1 MAGFMDAYASGY
13 EATTKVSEDV
23 QASSALKKAY
33 EQAPD
38 DSTTG
43 AKDMFKVNS
52 LAAQMSAARGNTRAA
67 EKFEKQAEQ
76 SSKSNL
82 DNQLNQ
88 IKLGQAKL
96 GQLEKTVQMIDS
108 ADAGVDAVL
117 KSEMPEDQK
126 MKFID
131 HFKQMKNAD
140 GSTDQKKLE
149 AFKDKFQNSLIEP
162 SDRLTA
168 AQKVLKM
175 QLDSELKR
183 EGLDIRRAGM
193 QLQANIAAG
202 NRDIKEGQN
211 EFMQWQKTQS
221 LITDVDK
228 EIDRKQESIRSLEQ
242 KREKGGLSDEEKAA
256 NSKDEANVKDEIR
269 KLEKRKKELREGP
282 GKKESKPESKPVSA
296 KTQSDIDKLKPGTKF
311 VWTDGKTYTKD

>member
-1 MAGFMDAYASGY
+1 MDAYASGY
-13 EATTKVSEDV
+13 EATTKVGEDI

-76 SSKSNL
+76 SSKSNI

-88 IKLGQAKL
+88 IKIGQAKL
-96 GQLEKTVQMIDS
+96 GQLEKSIQMIDS
-108 ADAGVDAVL
+108 ADAGVNEVL
-117 KSEMPEDQK
+117 KSDMPEDQK
-126 MKFID
+126 MKFVD
-131 HFKQMKNAD
+131 QFKQMKNAD

-183 EGLDIRRAGM
+183 EGLDIRREGM

-202 NRDIKEGQN
+202 NRDLKAGQN

-282 GKKESKPESKPVSA
+282 GKKESKPESKPVLA
-296 KTQSDIDKLKPGTKF
+296 KTQSDIDKLKPGDKF
-311 VWTDGKTYTKD
+311 VWTDGRTYTKD

>member
-13 EATTKVSEDV
+13 EASTKVGEDI

-108 ADAGVDAVL
+108 ADAGVNEVL
-117 KSEMPEDQK
+117 KSDMPEDQK
-126 MKFID
+126 MKFVD
-131 HFKQMKNAD
+131 QFKQMKNAD

-183 EGLDIRRAGM
+183 EGLDIRREGM

-202 NRDIKEGQN
+202 NRDLKEGQN

>member
-1 MAGFMDAYASGY
+1 MAGFMDAFASGY
-13 EATTKVSEDV
+13 EATTKVGEDI

-183 EGLDIRRAGM
+183 EGLDIRREGM

-202 NRDIKEGQN
+202 NRDLKEGQN

>member
-1 MAGFMDAYASGY
+1 MDAFASGY
-13 EATTKVSEDV
+13 EATTKVGEDI

-108 ADAGVDAVL
+108 ADAGVDAIL

-183 EGLDIRRAGM
+183 EGLDIRREGM

-202 NRDIKEGQN
+202 NRDLKEGQN
-211 EFMQWQKTQS
+211 EFMQWQKIQA
-221 LITDVDK
+221 LVTDVDK

-311 VWTDGKTYTKD
+311 VWTNGKTYTKE

>member
-1 MAGFMDAYASGY
+1 MDAFASGY
-13 EATTKVSEDV
+13 EATTKVGEDI

-126 MKFID
+126 MKFVD
-131 HFKQMKNAD
+131 QFKQMKNAD

-183 EGLDIRRAGM
+183 EGLDIRREGM

-202 NRDIKEGQN
+202 NRDLKEGQN
-211 EFMQWQKTQS
+211 EFMQWQKTQA
-221 LITDVDK
+221 LVTDVDK

>member
-183 EGLDIRRAGM
+183 EGLDIRREGM

-202 NRDIKEGQN
+202 NRDLKEGQN

>member
-1 MAGFMDAYASGY
+1 MDAYASGY
-13 EATTKVSEDV
+13 EASTKVGEDI

-76 SSKSNL
+76 SSKSNI

-88 IKLGQAKL
+88 IKIGQAKL
-96 GQLEKTVQMIDS
+96 GQLEKSIQMIDS
-108 ADAGVDAVL
+108 ADAGVNEVL
-117 KSEMPEDQK
+117 KSDMPEDQK
-126 MKFID
+126 MKFVD
-131 HFKQMKNAD
+131 QFKQMKNAD

-183 EGLDIRRAGM
+183 EGLDIRREGM

-228 EIDRKQESIRSLEQ
+228 GIDRKQESIRSLEQ

>member
-1 MAGFMDAYASGY
+1 MDAFASGY

-183 EGLDIRRAGM
+183 EGLENRREGI

-202 NRDIKEGQN
+202 KRDLKEGQN
-211 EFMQWQKTQS
+211 EFMQWQKTQA
-221 LITDVDK
+221 LVTDVDK

-296 KTQSDIDKLKPGTKF
+296 KTQSDIYKLKPGTKF

>member
-13 EATTKVSEDV
+13 EATTKVGEDI

-162 SDRLTA
+162 SDRLLA
-168 AQKVLKM
+168 VEKILNKQR
-175 QLDSELKR
+175 DFELKR
-183 EGLDIRRAGM
+183 EGLDIRRESM

-202 NRDIKEGQN
+202 NRDLKEGQN

-296 KTQSDIDKLKPGTKF
+296 KTQSDIYKLKPGTKF

>member
-1 MAGFMDAYASGY
+1 MDAYASGY
-13 EATTKVSEDV
+13 EATTKVGEDI
-23 QASSALKKAY
+23 QASSTLKKAY

-108 ADAGVDAVL
+108 ADSGVDAVL
-117 KSEMPEDQK
+117 KSDMPEDQK

-162 SDRLTA
+162 SDRLSA

-183 EGLDIRRAGM
+183 EGLDIRREGM

-202 NRDIKEGQN
+202 NRDLKKGQN
-211 EFMQWQKTQS
+211 EFMQWQKTQA
-221 LITDVDK
+221 LVTDVDK

-282 GKKESKPESKPVSA
+282 GKKESKPESKPVPA

>member
-1 MAGFMDAYASGY
+1 MDAFASGY
-13 EATTKVSEDV
+13 EATTKVGEDI

-126 MKFID
+126 MKFVD
-131 HFKQMKNAD
+131 QFKQMKNAD

-183 EGLDIRRAGM
+183 EGLDIRREGM

-202 NRDIKEGQN
+202 NRDLKEGQN
-211 EFMQWQKTQS
+211 EFMQWQKTQA
-221 LITDVDK
+221 LVTDVDK

-296 KTQSDIDKLKPGTKF
+296 KTQSDIDKLKPGDKF
-311 VWTDGKTYTKD
+311 VWTDGRTYTKD

>member
-1 MAGFMDAYASGY
+1 MDAFASGY
-13 EATTKVSEDV
+13 EATTKVGEDI

-183 EGLDIRRAGM
+183 EGLDIRREGM

-202 NRDIKEGQN
+202 NRDLKESQN

>member
-1 MAGFMDAYASGY
+1 MDAFASGY
-13 EATTKVSEDV
+13 EATTKVGEDI

-183 EGLDIRRAGM
+183 EGLDIRREGM

-202 NRDIKEGQN
+202 NRDLKEGQN
-211 EFMQWQKTQS
+211 EFMQWQKTQA
-221 LITDVDK
+221 LVTDVDK

>member
-1 MAGFMDAYASGY
+1 MDAFASGY

-202 NRDIKEGQN
+202 NRDLKEGQN

-296 KTQSDIDKLKPGTKF
+296 KTQSDIDKLKPGDKF
-311 VWTDGKTYTKD
+311 VWTDGRTYTKD

>member
-1 MAGFMDAYASGY
+1 MDAFASGY
-13 EATTKVSEDV
+13 EATTKVGEDI

-183 EGLDIRRAGM
+183 EGLDIRRDGM

-202 NRDIKEGQN
+202 NRDLKEGQN
-211 EFMQWQKTQS
+211 EFMQWQKTQA
-221 LITDVDK
+221 LVTDVDK

-296 KTQSDIDKLKPGTKF
+296 KTQSDIDKLKPGDKF
-311 VWTDGKTYTKD
+311 VWTDGRTYTKD

>member
-1 MAGFMDAYASGY
+1 MDAFASGY
-13 EATTKVSEDV
+13 EATTKVGEDI

-162 SDRLTA
+162 TDRLTA
-168 AQKVLKM
+168 VEKILNKQR
-175 QLDSELKR
+175 DFELKR
-183 EGLDIRRAGM
+183 EGLDIRREGM

-202 NRDIKEGQN
+202 NRDLKEGQN
-211 EFMQWQKTQS
+211 EFMQWQKTQA
-221 LITDVDK
+221 LVTDVDK

-282 GKKESKPESKPVSA
+282 GKKGSKPESKPVSA

>member
-13 EATTKVSEDV
+13 EATTKVGEDI
-23 QASSALKKAY
+23 QASSTLKKAY

-183 EGLDIRRAGM
+183 EGLDIRREGM

-202 NRDIKEGQN
+202 NRDLKEGQN
-211 EFMQWQKTQS
+211 EFMQWQQTQS
-221 LITDVDK
+221 LITDVNK

-282 GKKESKPESKPVSA
+282 GKKEYKPESKPVLA

>member
-1 MAGFMDAYASGY
+1 MAGFMDAFASGY
-13 EATTKVSEDV
+13 EATTKVGEDI

-140 GSTDQKKLE
+140 GSTDPKKLE

-162 SDRLTA
+162 TDRLTA

-183 EGLDIRRAGM
+183 EGLDIRREGM

-202 NRDIKEGQN
+202 NRDLKEGQN

-296 KTQSDIDKLKPGTKF
+296 KTQSDIYKLKPGTKF

>member
-1 MAGFMDAYASGY
+1 MDAFASGY
-13 EATTKVSEDV
+13 EATTKVGEDI

-183 EGLDIRRAGM
+183 EGLDIRREGM

-202 NRDIKEGQN
+202 NRDLKEGQN

>member
-202 NRDIKEGQN
+202 NRDLKEGQN

>member
-1 MAGFMDAYASGY
+1 MDAFASGY
-13 EATTKVSEDV
+13 EATTKVGEDI

-183 EGLDIRRAGM
+183 EGLDIRREGM

-202 NRDIKEGQN
+202 NRDLKEGQN
-211 EFMQWQKTQS
+211 EFMQWQKTQA
-221 LITDVDK
+221 LVTDVDK

-296 KTQSDIDKLKPGTKF
+296 KTQSDIDKLKPGDKF
-311 VWTDGKTYTKD
+311 VWTDGRTYTKD

>member
-1 MAGFMDAYASGY
+1 MAGFMDAFASGY
-13 EATTKVSEDV
+13 EATTKVGEDI

-183 EGLDIRRAGM
+183 EGLDIRREGM

-202 NRDIKEGQN
+202 NRDLKESQN
-211 EFMQWQKTQS
+211 EFMQWQMTQS
-221 LITDVDK
+221 LIKDVDK
-228 EIDRKQESIRSLEQ
+228 EIDRKQESMRSLEQ

>member
-1 MAGFMDAYASGY
+1 MDAFASGY
-13 EATTKVSEDV
+13 EATTKVGEDI

-96 GQLEKTVQMIDS
+96 GQLEKSIQMIDS

-126 MKFID
+126 MKFVD
-131 HFKQMKNAD
+131 QFKQMKNAD

-183 EGLDIRRAGM
+183 EGLDIRREGM

-202 NRDIKEGQN
+202 NRDLKEGQN
-211 EFMQWQKTQS
+211 EFMQWQKTQA
-221 LITDVDK
+221 LVTDVDK

-282 GKKESKPESKPVSA
+282 GKKESKPKSKPVSA
-296 KTQSDIDKLKPGTKF
+296 KTQSDIDKLKPGDKF
-311 VWTDGKTYTKD
+311 VWTDGRTYTKD

>member
-13 EATTKVSEDV
+13 EATTKVGEDI

-183 EGLDIRRAGM
+183 EGLDIRREGM

-202 NRDIKEGQN
+202 NRDLKEGQN

>member
-13 EATTKVSEDV
+13 EATTKVGEDI
-23 QASSALKKAY
+23 QASSTLKKAY

-76 SSKSNL
+76 SSKSNI

-96 GQLEKTVQMIDS
+96 GQLEKTVQMVDS
-108 ADAGVDAVL
+108 ADSGVDAVL
-117 KSEMPEDQK
+117 KSDMPEDQK

-162 SDRLTA
+162 SDRLSA
-168 AQKVLKM
+168 AQKILKM

-183 EGLDIRRAGM
+183 EGLDIRREGM

-202 NRDIKEGQN
+202 NRDLKEGQN
-211 EFMQWQKTQS
+211 EFMQWQKTQA
-221 LITDVDK
+221 LVTDVDK

-282 GKKESKPESKPVSA
+282 GKKESKPESKPVPA

>member
-1 MAGFMDAYASGY
+1 MDAFASGY
-13 EATTKVSEDV
+13 EATTKVGEDI

-183 EGLDIRRAGM
+183 EGLDIRREGM

-202 NRDIKEGQN
+202 NRDLKEGQN

-296 KTQSDIDKLKPGTKF
+296 KTQSDVDKLKPGTKF
-311 VWTDGKTYTKD
+311 VWTNGKTYTKE

>member
-13 EATTKVSEDV
+13 EASTKVGEDI

-76 SSKSNL
+76 SSKSNI

-88 IKLGQAKL
+88 IKIGQAKL
-96 GQLEKTVQMIDS
+96 GQLEKSIQMIDS
-108 ADAGVDAVL
+108 ADAGVNEVL
-117 KSEMPEDQK
+117 KSDMPEDQK
-126 MKFID
+126 MKFVD
-131 HFKQMKNAD
+131 QFKQMKNAD

-183 EGLDIRRAGM
+183 EGLDIRREGM

-202 NRDIKEGQN
+202 NRDLKAGQN

-282 GKKESKPESKPVSA
+282 GKKESKPESKPVLA
-296 KTQSDIDKLKPGTKF
+296 KTQSDIDKLKPGDKF
-311 VWTDGKTYTKD
+311 VWTDGRTYTKD

>member
-1 MAGFMDAYASGY
+1 MDAFASGY

-183 EGLDIRRAGM
+183 EGLDIRREGM

-202 NRDIKEGQN
+202 NRDLKEGQN

>member
-1 MAGFMDAYASGY
+1 MDAFASGY

-183 EGLDIRRAGM
+183 EGLDIRREGI

-202 NRDIKEGQN
+202 NRDLKEGQN
-211 EFMQWQKTQS
+211 EFMQWQKTQA
-221 LITDVDK
+221 LVTDVDK

-296 KTQSDIDKLKPGTKF
+296 KTQSDIYKLKPGTKF

>member
-1 MAGFMDAYASGY
+1 MDAFASGY

-202 NRDIKEGQN
+202 NLDLKAGQN
-211 EFMQWQKTQS
+211 AFMQWQETQS
-221 LITDVDK
+221 LITDVNK

>member
-1 MAGFMDAYASGY
+1 MAGFMDAFASGY

-202 NRDIKEGQN
+202 NRDLKEGQN

-296 KTQSDIDKLKPGTKF
+296 KTQSDIDKLKPGDKF
-311 VWTDGKTYTKD
+311 VWTDGRTYTKD

>member
-1 MAGFMDAYASGY
+1 MDAFASGY
-13 EATTKVSEDV
+13 EATTKVGEDI

-183 EGLDIRRAGM
+183 EGLDIRREGM

-202 NRDIKEGQN
+202 NRDLKEGQN
-211 EFMQWQKTQS
+211 EFMQWQKTQA
-221 LITDVDK
+221 LVTDVDK
-228 EIDRKQESIRSLEQ
+228 EIDRKQEAIRSLEQ

-296 KTQSDIDKLKPGTKF
+296 KTQSDIDKLKPGDKF
-311 VWTDGKTYTKD
+311 VWTDGRTYTKD

>member
-1 MAGFMDAYASGY
+1 MDAFASGY
-13 EATTKVSEDV
+13 EATTKVGEDI

-183 EGLDIRRAGM
+183 EGLDIRREGM

-202 NRDIKEGQN
+202 NRDLKEGQN
-211 EFMQWQKTQS
+211 EFMQWQKTQA
-221 LITDVDK
+221 LVTDVDK

-296 KTQSDIDKLKPGTKF
+296 KTQSDIDKLKPGDKF
-311 VWTDGKTYTKD
+311 VWTDGKTYIKD

>member
-1 MAGFMDAYASGY
+1 MDAFASGY

-183 EGLDIRRAGM
+183 EGLDIRREGM

-202 NRDIKEGQN
+202 NRDLKEGQN
-211 EFMQWQKTQS
+211 EFMQWQKTQA
-221 LITDVDK
+221 LVTDVDK

>member
-1 MAGFMDAYASGY
+1 MDAFASGY
-13 EATTKVSEDV
+13 EATTKVGEDI

-96 GQLEKTVQMIDS
+96 GQLEKSIQMIDS

-183 EGLDIRRAGM
+183 EGLDIRREGM

-202 NRDIKEGQN
+202 NRDLKEGQN
-211 EFMQWQKTQS
+211 EFMQWQKTQA
-221 LITDVDK
+221 LVTDVDK

-282 GKKESKPESKPVSA
+282 GKKESKPKSKPVSA

>member
-202 NRDIKEGQN
+202 NRDLKEGQN

-296 KTQSDIDKLKPGTKF
+296 KTQSDIDKLKPGDKF
-311 VWTDGKTYTKD
+311 VWTDGRTYTKD

>member
-1 MAGFMDAYASGY
+1 MDAFASGY
-13 EATTKVSEDV
+13 EATTKVGEDI

-183 EGLDIRRAGM
+183 EGLDIRREGM

-202 NRDIKEGQN
+202 NRDLKEGQN
-211 EFMQWQKTQS
+211 EFMQWQKIQA
-221 LITDVDK
+221 LVTDVDK

-296 KTQSDIDKLKPGTKF
+296 KTQSDVDKLKPGTKF

>member
-1 MAGFMDAYASGY
+1 MAGFMDAFASGY

-183 EGLDIRRAGM
+183 EGLDIRREGI

-202 NRDIKEGQN
+202 NRDLKEGQN
-211 EFMQWQKTQS
+211 EFMQWQKTQA
-221 LITDVDK
+221 LVTDVDK

-296 KTQSDIDKLKPGTKF
+296 KTQSDIYKLKPGTKF

>member
-1 MAGFMDAYASGY
+1 MDAFASGY
-13 EATTKVSEDV
+13 EATTKVGEDI

-96 GQLEKTVQMIDS
+96 GQLEKSIQMIDS

-183 EGLDIRRAGM
+183 EGLDIRREGM

-202 NRDIKEGQN
+202 NRDLKEGQN
-211 EFMQWQKTQS
+211 EFMQWQKTQA
-221 LITDVDK
+221 LVTDVDK
-228 EIDRKQESIRSLEQ
+228 EIDRKQEAIRSLEQ

-282 GKKESKPESKPVSA
+282 GKKGSKPESKPVSA
-296 KTQSDIDKLKPGTKF
+296 KTQSDIDKLKPGDKF
-311 VWTDGKTYTKD
+311 VWTDGRTYTKD